1 MKFFF
6 VILTV
11 IAALSGCSVKRT
23 SQSAHVSLVGTVEK
37 LGMTTF
43 QYGTHLLKT
52 ANKSYALKSERVNID
67 KYAGKSVRLEG
78 KVVDGYP
85 VENGPQL
92 IDVSKMTER

>member
-1 MKFFF
+1 MRYFF
-6 VILTV
+6 VVLTV
-11 IAALSGCSVKRT
+11 VAALSGCSVKRAG
-23 SQSAHVSLVGTVEK
+23 QSAHVSLAGTVEE

-52 ANKSYALKSERVNID
+52 GDKSYALKSD
-67 KYAGKSVRLEG
+67 KVDINKYVGKPVKLEG